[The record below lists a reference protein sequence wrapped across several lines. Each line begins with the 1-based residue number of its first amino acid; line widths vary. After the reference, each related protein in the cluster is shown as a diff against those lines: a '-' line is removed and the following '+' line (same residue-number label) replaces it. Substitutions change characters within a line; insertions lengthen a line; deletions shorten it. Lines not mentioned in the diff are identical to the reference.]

1 MRHTSIGK
9 AELESIKAKLKEVA
23 NCAHCSIAQNTKA
36 LYILKK
42 HGVSENDSRIVEIW
56 KEIGENQRNLRRA
69 EG

>member
-9 AELESIKAKLKEVA
+9 AKLESIKAKLKEVA

-42 HGVSENDSRIVEIW
+42 HGVSENDSRIAEIW
-56 KEIGENQRNLRRA
+56 DEIEENQKNLRGLER
-69 EG
+69 